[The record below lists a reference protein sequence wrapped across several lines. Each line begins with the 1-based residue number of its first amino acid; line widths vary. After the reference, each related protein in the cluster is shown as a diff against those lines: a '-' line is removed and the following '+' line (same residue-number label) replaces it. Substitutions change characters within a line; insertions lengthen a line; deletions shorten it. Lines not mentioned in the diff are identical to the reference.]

1 MRTIIND
8 ILPFNLEIIAEGG
21 QAFRWN
27 RQQDGKYIGVVG
39 NHVFEIFQND
49 DELIIDSND
58 DKKITVFL
66 KEYFDVYR
74 DYERIEQ
81 EMMSFEELIPA
92 VNYCSGYRILFQD
105 PWETTISFIIS
116 ANNNIT
122 NIKKTIKN
130 MCKLYGSPIEYKGET
145 YYSFPSP
152 NTLARLSE
160 AELRLTKCGYRAKY
174 IIQTARMVASGKID
188 IYDLKE
194 LPTTNIRNELL
205 MLPGVGQKVADCIM
219 LYSMRKFEAFP
230 IDIWIKRAFEYIYFD
245 GSQRPMA
252 KLKEFAEKRFKE
264 KAGFA

>member
-74 DYERIEQ
+74 DYEQDRT

-105 PWETTISFIIS
+105 PWKPPYHLLSQRTTILQILKRQSKICV
-116 ANNNIT
+116 NY
-122 NIKKTIKN
+122 
-130 MCKLYGSPIEYKGET
+130 M
-145 YYSFPSP
+145 
-152 NTLARLSE
+152 E
-160 AELRLTKCGYRAKY
+160 A
-174 IIQTARMVASGKID
+174 
-188 IYDLKE
+188 
-194 LPTTNIRNELL
+194 P
-205 MLPGVGQKVADCIM
+205 
-219 LYSMRKFEAFP
+219 
-230 IDIWIKRAFEYIYFD
+230 
-245 GSQRPMA
+245 
-252 KLKEFAEKRFKE
+252 
-264 KAGFA
+264 